1 MAQRSAR
8 RAEVLAV
15 VAKALAADTAEGW
28 EARLRA
34 AGVPAVAVKTLPDAL
49 AAADSSL
56 ITAGSF
62 RLVGN
67 PIRVAGYQPSYHPAP
82 SLGEH
87 GDHCDT
93 EGTP

>member
-1 MAQRSAR
+1 MAQRSAQ

-34 AGVPAVAVKTLPDAL
+34 IGVPAVAVATLPDAL
-49 AAADSSL
+49 ARADAPL
-56 ITAGSF
+56 ITAGGF

-67 PIRVAGYQPSYHPAP
+67 PIRVAGYEASYGAAP
-82 SLGEH
+82 GLGEH
-87 GDHCDT
+87 GDFCAAAA
-93 EGTP
+93 E